1 MGRRQSSTPT
11 VKDVATLASVSI
23 GTVSRVLNDHAD
35 VGTDLRDRVQA
46 AIRELGYRTNGRP
59 EGARQQSRVI
69 GFLLCNG
76 AGINPIHAHLL
87 LGIEQFCSDAG
98 YYTIFTRYMYSPDQR
113 PEDFELPE
121 FLVRPHL
128 VNCVIVAGANYSYF
142 LHALQMAKIRY
153 VLLGNHVV
161 DRSPEEK
168 PMNQVRY
175 DDYGGSL
182 EAAQYLIQ
190 LGHRHIWYIGDKSL
204 PWLLNRYEGYVSAM
218 KGADLEPHVHTY
230 SLADDPFEN
239 GHAAVTYILE
249 RKYPA
254 TAMLCGSEEL
264 ALGAREALR
273 QHGRDVPRDVSLI
286 GFEHKLTHSRSS
298 NVTSVSI
305 DTLAVGRELAR
316 MATALDESFGK
327 DQLEVMVPAALVK
340 RSTCRPFRQDDVM
353 VL

>member
-1 MGRRQSSTPT
+1 VGRRQSSTPT

-35 VGTDLRDRVQA
+35 VGTVLRDRVQA

-59 EGARQQSRVI
+59 EGARQSRAI

-76 AGINPIHAHLL
+76 AGINAIHAHLL

-121 FLVRPHL
+121 FLLQPHL
-128 VNCVIVAGANYSYF
+128 VNCVIVAGANYTNF
-142 LHALQMAKIRY
+142 LLALKAAKIRY
-153 VLLGNHVV
+153 VLLGNHFVG
-161 DRSPEEK
+161 RPPEEA
-168 PMNQVRY
+168 PVNQVRY
-175 DDYGGSL
+175 DDYDGSF
-182 EAAQYLIQ
+182 AAARYLIQ
-190 LGHRHIWYIGDKSL
+190 LGHTHVWYIGDTSL
-204 PWLLNRYEGYVSAM
+204 PWLLNRYEGYLGAM
-218 KGADLEPHVHTY
+218 KAADLEPHVHTY

-286 GFEHKLTHSRSS
+286 GFEHKLTHSRAS

-316 MATALDESFGK
+316 MAAALNESFGK
-327 DQLEVMVPAALVK
+327 DQPEVIVPATLVK
-340 RSTCRPFRQDDVM
+340 RSTCRPFRKDDVM

>member
-1 MGRRQSSTPT
+1 VGRRQSSTPT
-11 VKDVATLASVSI
+11 VKDIATLASVSM

-35 VGTDLRDRVQA
+35 VGADLRDRVQS

-59 EGARQQSRVI
+59 EGARQQSRAI

-98 YYTIFTRYMYSPDQR
+98 YYTIFTRYMYSPDQK

-121 FLVRPHL
+121 FLLQPHL
-128 VNCVIVAGANYSYF
+128 VNCVIVAGANYSNF
-142 LHALQMAKIRY
+142 LLALQMAKIRY

-161 DRSPEEK
+161 GRSLETT

-190 LGHRHIWYIGDKSL
+190 LGHRHIWYIGDTSL
-204 PWLLNRYEGYVSAM
+204 PWLLNRYEGYLGAM
-218 KGADLEPHVHTY
+218 KEADLEPHVHTY
-230 SLADDPFEN
+230 PLADDPFEN
-239 GHAAVTYILE
+239 GRAAVTYILE

-264 ALGAREALR
+264 ALGAREALH

-305 DTLAVGRELAR
+305 DTLRVGRELAR
-316 MATALDESFGK
+316 MATALNESFGE
-327 DQLEVMVPAALVK
+327 DQPEIVVPAMLLK
-340 RSTCRPFRQDDVM
+340 RSTCRPFRPDDVM

>member
-1 MGRRQSSTPT
+1 
-11 VKDVATLASVSI
+11 VSI

-35 VGTDLRDRVQA
+35 VGTDLRDRVQS
-46 AIRELGYRTNGRP
+46 AIRELGYRSNERP
-59 EGARQQSRVI
+59 EGARQQSRAI

-87 LGIEQFCSDAG
+87 LGIEQFCSDTG

-121 FLVRPHL
+121 FLLQSHL
-128 VNCVIVAGANYSYF
+128 VNCVIVAGANYNNF
-142 LHALQMAKIRY
+142 LLALQMAKIRY
-153 VLLGNHVV
+153 VLLGNHFVG
-161 DRSPEEK
+161 RSPEEA
-168 PMNQVRY
+168 PVNQVRY

-182 EAAQYLIQ
+182 EATQYLIQ
-190 LGHRHIWYIGDKSL
+190 LGHRHIWYIGDTSL

-218 KGADLEPHVHTY
+218 KGSGLEPNVHTY

-316 MATALDESFGK
+316 MATALNESFGK
-327 DQLEVMVPAALVK
+327 DQPEIIVPATLLK